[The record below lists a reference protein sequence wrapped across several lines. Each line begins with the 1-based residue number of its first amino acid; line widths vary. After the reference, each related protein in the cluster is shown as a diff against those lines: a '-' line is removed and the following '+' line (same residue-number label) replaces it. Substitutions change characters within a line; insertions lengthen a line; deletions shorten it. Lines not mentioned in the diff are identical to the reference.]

1 MRPAPM
7 TRRPWFGDDDGTVRI
22 DIRAL
27 IERAVRQPLR
37 TALRLVRPDPAP
49 PAPGPTEPRDP

>member
-1 MRPAPM
+1 M